1 MRKGTLTDAETL
13 RLYEHGAAMIALCV
27 KEGMTPYGIISRIS
41 RARKHRAEGV
51 RGDGYRL
58 RVRPPRKLVRQPTF
72 DSFDALRA
80 AVDAL
85 ERQTAELGAT
95 PRRRR
100 AA

>member
-13 RLYEHGAAMIALCV
+13 RLYEHGAAMIA
-27 KEGMTPYGIISRIS
+27 PYGIISRIS